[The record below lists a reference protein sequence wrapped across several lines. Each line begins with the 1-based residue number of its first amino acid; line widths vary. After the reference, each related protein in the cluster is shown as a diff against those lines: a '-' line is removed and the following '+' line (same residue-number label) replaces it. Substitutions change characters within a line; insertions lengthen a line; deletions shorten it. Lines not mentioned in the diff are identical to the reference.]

1 MNGFSP
7 QAHLL
12 LTILTPLVGAVVA
25 WAMGGR
31 GLSAVRQSAAVSA
44 VATLGLAGWLVLRYL
59 ADPTA
64 SLGIPFARIDV
75 PWLTG
80 GVFDV
85 RLSLGLDGLS
95 LWMFGLSALLSVTA
109 VFVSWDAVKE
119 RPVGFYGLLLVL
131 EAAMLGVFAAR
142 DLLLFYVF
150 FEFTLV
156 PLFFLIGIWGHEER
170 RKAAVKFFVYTL
182 AGSLL
187 TFLGLL
193 TIVLWNTFHTGTV
206 TFDIESLTDA
216 TMLHPLPMTAEGGW
230 LQLVVFL
237 ALLAGFA
244 VKVPIV
250 PLHTWLPLA
259 HVEAPTGG
267 SVDLAGV
274 LLKIG
279 IYGFLRF
286 SMPMLPEAT
295 AAAAPWLFALGVVG
309 IIYGA
314 LVALVQTD
322 LKRLVAYS
330 SVSHMGYI
338 VMGLFALTPVA
349 IEGANLQLV
358 NHGLASAGLFAIV
371 GMLYERFHTRSIAN
385 LGGIAA
391 KAPWLTVF
399 FMLFTFSSIGLPGLN
414 GFVGEFLILA
424 GSFQRA
430 WSGVSAA
437 WQPWYLTLA
446 VVAVAGV
453 VLGAWYMLQAV
464 QRVFFGV
471 SREPPRHDSHGHGST
486 HGHPHGHGHA
496 AGHGHS
502 DPGERLDIRWHEFAA
517 LAPLAVFVVWIGLT
531 PGMFLAPVSAAVR
544 GTTDAAAAAFATRM
558 EAPAAAADVVGGPGL
573 VRGGLCRVD
582 WTFAPAVPA
591 SAHSM
596 LASLPPSVA
605 PLASKAVSTAQAT
618 PPDIRTP

>member
-25 WAMGGR
+25 WALGSR
-31 GLSAVRQSAAVSA
+31 GLAAVRQSAAISTLV
-44 VATLGLAGWLVLRYL
+44 TLGLAGWLVLRYL

-64 SLGIPFARIDV
+64 ALGIPFARIEA
-75 PWLTG
+75 PWLTSG
-80 GVFDV
+80 FFDV

-109 VFVSWDAVKE
+109 VFVSWEAITD
-119 RPVGFYGLLLVL
+119 RPVGFYSLLLVL

-142 DLLLFYVF
+142 DVLLFYVF

-156 PLFFLIGIWGHEER
+156 PLFFLIGIWGHDER

-193 TIVLWNTFHTGTV
+193 AIILWNTAHTGTV
-206 TFDIESLTDA
+206 TFDIEALTDA
-216 TMLHPLPMTAEGGW
+216 TVIHPLPMTAAGGW
-230 LQLVVFL
+230 LQMVVFL

-250 PLHTWLPLA
+250 PFHTWLPLA

-295 AAAAPWLFALGVVG
+295 AAAAPWLFGLGVAG

-330 SVSHMGYI
+330 SVSHMGYV

-391 KAPWLTVF
+391 KAPWLAVF

-437 WQPWYLTLA
+437 WQAWYLSLAVLA
-446 VVAVAGV
+446 VVGV
-453 VLGAWYMLQAV
+453 VLGAWYMLWAV
-464 QRVFFGV
+464 QRVFFGP
-471 SREPPRHDSHGHGST
+471 SREPPRHAAHGHDE
-486 HGHPHGHGHA
+486 A
-496 AGHGHS
+496 
-502 DPGERLDIRWHEFAA
+502 GERLDIRWHEFVA
-517 LAPLAVFVVWIGLT
+517 LAPLAVFVLWIGLVPQT
-531 PGMFLAPVSAAVR
+531 FLAPVSAAVR
-544 GTTDAAAAAFATRM
+544 GSTDNAAAAFAAGM
-558 EAPAAAADVVGGPGL
+558 AAESSAADVVG
-573 VRGGLCRVD
+573 
-582 WTFAPAVPA
+582 TQ
-591 SAHSM
+591 
-596 LASLPPSVA
+596 PST
-605 PLASKAVSTAQAT
+605 PLAAT
-618 PPDIRTP
+618 P

>member
-7 QAHLL
+7 QTHLL
-12 LTILTPLVGAVVA
+12 LTIVTPLVGGIVA
-25 WAMGGR
+25 WAVGSR
-31 GLSAVRQSAAVSA
+31 GLSAVRQSAAVSTL
-44 VATLGLAGWLVLRYL
+44 ATLALAGWLVIRAL
-59 ADPTA
+59 ADPGLA
-64 SLGIPFARIDV
+64 AGLPFALV
-75 PWLTG
+75 EAPWLTG
-80 GVFDV
+80 GFFDV

-109 VFVSWDAVKE
+109 VFVSWEAVTD
-119 RPVGFYGLLLVL
+119 RPVGFYSLLLVL
-131 EAAMLGVFAAR
+131 ESAMLGVFAAR

-170 RKAAVKFFVYTL
+170 RKAAVKFFIYTL

-193 TIVLWNTFHTGTV
+193 VIVLWSTAHTGMV
-206 TFDIESLTDA
+206 TFDIELLTDHMQ
-216 TMLHPLPMTAEGGW
+216 TDPLPMTAAGGY
-230 LQLVVFL
+230 LQMVVFL

-295 AAAAPWLFALGVVG
+295 AVAAPWLFALGAVG

-330 SVSHMGYI
+330 SVSHMGYV

-349 IEGANLQLV
+349 IEGANIQLI

-391 KAPWLTVF
+391 KAPWLAVF

-414 GFVGEFLILA
+414 GFVGEFMILA

-437 WQPWYLTLA
+437 WQTWYLSLALLA
-446 VVAVAGV
+446 VVGV
-453 VLGAWYMLQAV
+453 VLGAWYMLWAV
-464 QRVFFGV
+464 QRVFFGP
-471 SREPPRHDSHGHGST
+471 SREPPRH
-486 HGHPHGHGHA
+486 
-496 AGHGHS
+496 
-502 DPGERLDIRWHEFAA
+502 GEEPAESLDIRWHELVA
-517 LAPLAVFVVWIGLT
+517 LAPLAVFVLWIGLA
-531 PGMFLAPVSAAVR
+531 PGTFLGPVSASVR
-544 GTTDAAAAAFATRM
+544 ETTGEAAIAFAARM
-558 EAPAAAADVVGGPGL
+558 AEEPATADI
-573 VRGGLCRVD
+573 VD
-582 WTFAPAVPA
+582 QSISSP
-591 SAHSM
+591 
-596 LASLPPSVA
+596 
-605 PLASKAVSTAQAT
+605 PLAVL
-618 PPDIRTP
+618 P

>member
-25 WAMGGR
+25 WALGSR
-31 GLSAVRQSAAVSA
+31 GLAAVRQSAAISTLV
-44 VATLGLAGWLVLRYL
+44 TLGLAGWLVLRYL

-64 SLGIPFARIDV
+64 ALGIPFARMEA
-75 PWLTG
+75 PWLTSG
-80 GVFDV
+80 FFDV

-109 VFVSWDAVKE
+109 VFVSWEAITD
-119 RPVGFYGLLLVL
+119 RPVGFYALLLVL
-131 EAAMLGVFAAR
+131 ESAMLGVFAAR
-142 DLLLFYVF
+142 DVLLFYVF

-193 TIVLWNTFHTGTV
+193 AIILWNTAHTGTV
-206 TFDIESLTDA
+206 TFDIEALTDA
-216 TMLHPLPMTAEGGW
+216 TVIHPLPMTAAGGW
-230 LQLVVFL
+230 LQMVVFL

-250 PLHTWLPLA
+250 PFHTWLPLA

-295 AAAAPWLFALGVVG
+295 AVAAPWLFGLGVVG

-330 SVSHMGYI
+330 SVSHMGYV
-338 VMGLFALTPVA
+338 VMGLFALTPAAV
-349 IEGANLQLV
+349 EGANLQLI

-391 KAPWLTVF
+391 KAPWLAVF

-430 WSGVSAA
+430 WSGVSPA
-437 WQPWYLTLA
+437 WQAWYLSLALLA
-446 VVAVAGV
+446 VVGV
-453 VLGAWYMLQAV
+453 VLGAWYMLWAV
-464 QRVFFGV
+464 QRVFFGP
-471 SREPPRHDSHGHGST
+471 SREPPRHAAHGLDE
-486 HGHPHGHGHA
+486 A
-496 AGHGHS
+496 
-502 DPGERLDIRWHEFAA
+502 GERLDIRWHEFVA
-517 LAPLAVFVVWIGLT
+517 LAPLAVFVLWIGLV
-531 PGMFLAPVSAAVR
+531 PQPFLAPVSAAVR
-544 GTTDAAAAAFATRM
+544 DSTDNAAAAFAASM
-558 EAPAAAADVVGGPGL
+558 AAEPLAADVVAQP
-573 VRGGLCRVD
+573 VS
-582 WTFAPAVPA
+582 TP
-591 SAHSM
+591 
-596 LASLPPSVA
+596 LAVA
-605 PLASKAVSTAQAT
+605 P
-618 PPDIRTP
+618 

>member
-25 WAMGGR
+25 WALGSR
-31 GLSAVRQSAAVSA
+31 GLAAVRQSAAISTLV
-44 VATLGLAGWLVLRYL
+44 TLGLAGWLVLRYL

-64 SLGIPFARIDV
+64 ALGIPFARMEA
-75 PWLTG
+75 PWLTSG
-80 GVFDV
+80 FFDV

-109 VFVSWDAVKE
+109 VFVSWEAITD
-119 RPVGFYGLLLVL
+119 RPVGFYALLLVL
-131 EAAMLGVFAAR
+131 ESAMLGVFAAR
-142 DLLLFYVF
+142 DVLLFYVF

-193 TIVLWNTFHTGTV
+193 AIILWNTSHTGTV
-206 TFDIESLTDA
+206 TFDIEALTDA
-216 TMLHPLPMTAEGGW
+216 TVIHPLPMTAAGGW
-230 LQLVVFL
+230 LQMVVFL

-250 PLHTWLPLA
+250 PFHTWLPLA

-286 SMPMLPEAT
+286 SLPMLPEAT
-295 AAAAPWLFALGVVG
+295 AAAAPWLFGLGVAG

-330 SVSHMGYI
+330 SVSHMGYV
-338 VMGLFALTPVA
+338 VMGLFALTPAAV
-349 IEGANLQLV
+349 EGANLQLI

-391 KAPWLTVF
+391 KAPWLAVF

-430 WSGVSAA
+430 WSGVSPA
-437 WQPWYLTLA
+437 WQAWYLSLALLA
-446 VVAVAGV
+446 VVGV
-453 VLGAWYMLQAV
+453 VLGAWYMLWAV
-464 QRVFFGV
+464 QRVFFGP
-471 SREPPRHDSHGHGST
+471 SREPPRHAAHGHDE
-486 HGHPHGHGHA
+486 A
-496 AGHGHS
+496 
-502 DPGERLDIRWHEFAA
+502 GERLDIRWHEFVA
-517 LAPLAVFVVWIGLT
+517 LAPLAVFVLWIGLVPQT
-531 PGMFLAPVSAAVR
+531 FLAPVSAAVR
-544 GTTDAAAAAFATRM
+544 GSTDNAAAAFAASM
-558 EAPAAAADVVGGPGL
+558 AAEPLTADVVVQPL
-573 VRGGLCRVD
+573 S
-582 WTFAPAVPA
+582 TP
-591 SAHSM
+591 
-596 LASLPPSVA
+596 LAVA
-605 PLASKAVSTAQAT
+605 P
-618 PPDIRTP
+618 

>member
-1 MNGFSP
+1 MNGFTP
-7 QAHLL
+7 KAHLL
-12 LTILTPLVGAVVA
+12 LTIMTPLLGAIVA
-25 WAMGGR
+25 WALRSR
-31 GLSAVRQSAAVSA
+31 GLAAVRQSAAVTSL
-44 VATLGLAGWLVLRYL
+44 VTLGLAGWLVIRYL
-59 ADPTA
+59 GDAGATA
-64 SLGIPFARIDV
+64 GIPFALIEV

-80 GVFDV
+80 DFFDI

-95 LWMFGLSALLSVTA
+95 LWMFGLSALLTVTA
-109 VFVSWDAVKE
+109 VFVSWEAITD
-119 RPVGFYGLLLVL
+119 RPVGFYALLLVL
-131 EAAMLGVFAAR
+131 ESAMLGVFAAR

-193 TIVLWNTFHTGTV
+193 VIVLWTAAHSPTMAI
-206 TFDIESLTDA
+206 TFDIERLTDA
-216 TMLHPLPMTAEGGW
+216 TILNPLPMSAEGGW
-230 LQLVVFL
+230 LQMIVFL

-250 PLHTWLPLA
+250 PFHTWLPLA

-286 SMPMLPEAT
+286 SLPMLPEAT
-295 AAAAPWLFALGVVG
+295 AVAAPWLFGLGVAG
-309 IIYGA
+309 IVYGA

-330 SVSHMGYI
+330 SVSHMGYV
-338 VMGLFALTPVA
+338 VMGVFALTPLAV
-349 IEGANLQLV
+349 EGANLQLI

-414 GFVGEFLILA
+414 GFVGEFMILA

-430 WSGVSAA
+430 WGGVSPA
-437 WQPWYLTLA
+437 WETAYLVMALLS
-446 VVAVAGV
+446 VAGV

-464 QRVFFGV
+464 QRVFFGP
-471 SREPPRHDSHGHGST
+471 SREPPRHDSHGHAEAS
-486 HGHPHGHGHA
+486 
-496 AGHGHS
+496 
-502 DPGERLDIRWHEFAA
+502 LDIRWHEFVA
-517 LAPLAVFVVWIGLT
+517 LAPLAVFVVWIGLVPQT
-531 PGMFLAPVSAAVR
+531 FLGPASGAVR
-544 GTTDAAAAAFATRM
+544 SVSDNAAAAFSARM
-558 EAPAAAADVVGGPGL
+558 GKSETLTTSAPAPQSRDTVARDS
-573 VRGGLCRVD
+573 
-582 WTFAPAVPA
+582 F
-591 SAHSM
+591 
-596 LASLPPSVA
+596 VA
-605 PLASKAVSTAQAT
+605 PLAQT
-618 PPDIRTP
+618 P